1 VPSMLEWLKEHYETI
16 NDPAEKVEHFQKRA
30 RVERINTI
38 MQLLFFLLFAAMW
51 LSVYLH
57 KPHLALGL
65 TIPWLLLLFGS
76 RHIQRL
82 LTRKRS
88 R

>member
-1 VPSMLEWLKEHYETI
+1 MPRIESV
-16 NDPAEKVEHFQKRA
+16 DPV
-30 RVERINTI
+30 
-38 MQLLFFLLFAAMW
+38 LLLFAAMW

-57 KPHLALGL
+57 EPHLALGL
-65 TIPWLLLLFGS
+65 TIPWLLMLFGS

-82 LTRKRS
+82 LSLKRS